1 MANFYQRG
9 LYLPRLSTCRRPRL
23 LTPARW
29 RQTFDLR
36 VGKGQEEHWVRSTR
50 GVSRCAVWVAGPSL
64 DLVGK
69 DISHLCFLGPA
80 VQRPCS
86 IWKLAP
92 CRVCLFLFYDVEP
105 GNTSRAHVLGRCTVA
120 RLLSWFW
127 MKTLSTRGDTPL
139 SSAWLPVNLSPRRAG
154 YLAETATVVQP
165 MISSVYWSQTQKVIG
180 VDIGF
185 HLC

>member
-1 MANFYQRG
+1 MRTLPASPEHLPKAPPANAGTLEADF
-9 LYLPRLSTCRRPRL
+9 RLTRREG
-23 LTPARW
+23 A
-29 RQTFDLR
+29 
-36 VGKGQEEHWVRSTR
+36 EEHWVRSTR

-105 GNTSRAHVLGRCTVA
+105 GNTSRARVLGRCTVA

-139 SSAWLPVNLSPRRAG
+139 SSAPRESVAQASWLFGRDSDCCPADDL
-154 YLAETATVVQP
+154 
-165 MISSVYWSQTQKVIG
+165 
-180 VDIGF
+180 
-185 HLC
+185 